1 MVEETQRPI
10 GDDRIC
16 VGVVT
21 GVHGLKGLVKI
32 KPFTDT
38 PEAVA
43 AYGAVETE
51 DGSRHLELEVAN
63 RAGKGQIAVRIVGI
77 TDREAAETLK
87 GQRLY
92 VPRARLPAPEP
103 DEFYYTD
110 LVGMAAQRPTG
121 EAVGKVRA
129 VYDFGAGEVLEIVD
143 ETGVLNMVP
152 FTREA
157 VPEIDIAA
165 GYVIVADAYLDA
177 ADDDG
182 PDADAPETDTQGE
195 G

>member
-1 MVEETQRPI
+1 MVEDTQCPS
-10 GDDRIC
+10 DDGRIC

-21 GVHGLKGLVKI
+21 GVHGLKGLVRI

-38 PEAVA
+38 PESVA

-51 DGSRHLELEVAN
+51 DGSRRLELEVAN
-63 RAGKGQIAVRIVGI
+63 RAGKGQIAVRIAGI
-77 TDREAAETLK
+77 TDRDAAETLK

-103 DEFYYTD
+103 DEFYYAD
-110 LVGMAAQRPTG
+110 LVGLAAQRATG
-121 EAVGKVRA
+121 ESVGKIRA

-143 ETGVLNMVP
+143 AVGALHMVP
-152 FTREA
+152 FTRDA

-165 GYVIVADAYLDA
+165 GCVIVGDSYI
-177 ADDDG
+177 DDSDSE
-182 PDADAPETDTQGE
+182 ASETDIQDE
-195 G
+195 E